1 MKALLLMGLLSTSVM
16 GAEIKW
22 GERVSVEAVHCEVTS
37 ATGHTEF
44 DFVAGEIE
52 AQSITN
58 SYYGREIKDFYMK
71 PSFGVLSETGEEE
84 PLKYGTAFV
93 GFTPRFDSPS
103 KKNFASFQFIVEET
117 ATTGSN
123 VYNVTL
129 LGLNFGGFPS
139 AMKTFYTYIGKGSCE
154 VKLLKR

>member
-1 MKALLLMGLLSTSVM
+1 MKALLVMSLLSANVM
-16 GAEIKW
+16 SAELKW
-22 GERVSVEAVHCEVTS
+22 GDRVNVQEAHCEVTS

-44 DFVAGEIE
+44 DFVEGEIE
-52 AQSITN
+52 AQSVTN
-58 SYYGREIKDFYMK
+58 SYFGREIKDSYMK
-71 PSFGVLSETGEEE
+71 PNFGVLSETGERE
-84 PLKYGTAFV
+84 PLRYGTAFV

-103 KKNFASFQFIVEET
+103 KKNFASFQFIIEET

-139 AMKTFYTYIGKGSCE
+139 VMKTFYTYIGKGSCE